1 MVAEKPDVS
10 FVMSV
15 YNGEAFL
22 EETLD
27 SIEKQTFPN
36 WECVV
41 MDDCSTDRTP
51 EILARWAGRDP
62 RFRVFR
68 NPENLRL
75 AASLNRGLGLA
86 RGRYAARVDAD
97 DICLPDRLEKQV
109 AFMDGHPELTLSACK
124 YFVLQGDTLSPAVV
138 GRASGS
144 EEVRA
149 MLLVTNPILH
159 PGVIARREVMCQ
171 MRYDARFTCS
181 EDLELWTR
189 MAASEKRLALQDE
202 YLMAYRLH
210 GNQITATTLEKQHRE
225 VREIEAAFY
234 QNCLN
239 AMRTRELEDYLRGIY
254 FRDDVEIQRF
264 RRFCKETRRANREK
278 KAFSPRAVDYAL
290 LEILAE
296 YKRAG
301 IGKIAVLRGLLKFSP
316 VFLLR
321 ELRRRKRRVRE
332 DLMKSS
338 AAALRWG
345 MIPIP
350 GQSKLPAY
358 QRAPK
363 PD

>member
-1 MVAEKPDVS
+1 MAAGKPDVS

-27 SIEKQTFPN
+27 SIERQTFPE

-41 MDDCSTDRTP
+41 IDDCSSDSTP
-51 EILARWAGRDP
+51 EILAEWAKRDP

-86 RGRYAARVDAD
+86 QGRYVARIDAD

-124 YFVLQGDTLSPAVV
+124 YFVLQGDVVSPAVI
-138 GRASGS
+138 GRTSGS
-144 EEVRA
+144 EEVHA
-149 MLLVTNPILH
+149 LLLVTNPILH

-171 MRYDARFTCS
+171 MQYDPRFTCS

-189 MAASEKRLALQDE
+189 MAASGKKLALQDE
-202 YLMAYRLH
+202 YLMLYRLH

-234 QNCLN
+234 QNCLKGLHGQ
-239 AMRTRELEDYLRGIY
+239 ALEDFLRGIY
-254 FRDDVEIQRF
+254 FRDDVDIHLF
-264 RRFCKETRRANREK
+264 FRFCKEMRRANRETR
-278 KAFSPRAVDYAL
+278 AFSPSAVDYAL

-301 IGKIAVLRGLLKFSP
+301 IGSFAVLRGLMRFSP

-321 ELRRRKRRVRE
+321 ELRQRKQLVRA
-332 DLMKSS
+332 DLMNSK

-345 MIPIP
+345 LVPAS
-350 GQSKLPAY
+350 GQSELSAY

-363 PD
+363 AD